1 MHFPAAEI
9 GQWVRALAE
18 QVWSPALDP
27 EHQHTWQAL
36 PPAPAPAVLGVGGTE
51 IPGTCWPA
59 SLAKTSEHRFSERH
73 CLT

>member
-36 PPAPAPAVLGVGGTE
+36 PPAPAPAVLGWWGTE
-51 IPGTCWPA
+51 IPGAC
-59 SLAKTSEHRFSERH
+59 
-73 CLT
+73 